1 MTFII
6 KIVDMLRILSY
17 GLPDPDPGH
26 SVLTAHNGMSKK
38 LRNGQKGAER
48 AYGFRIRPNHASSVF
63 IDRGHG
69 ALLDHSIRL
78 ILVSSRLAKLAS
90 SP

>member
-1 MTFII
+1 MPLENSTFI
-6 KIVDMLRILSY
+6 KIADMLRILSY
-17 GLPDPDPGH
+17 GLPDPGH
-26 SVLTAHNGMSKK
+26 RVLTAHNGMSKK
-38 LRNGQKGAER
+38 LRNGQKGPER

-78 ILVSSRLAKLAS
+78 ILVSFD
-90 SP
+90 